1 MQRKGRM
8 LGVTFL
14 AVGFVAAGLS
24 LGAGTMKGGTNA
36 EPAAA
41 KGLVER
47 GRYLAITMGCN
58 DCHTPGT
65 LYGGPDFKR
74 ELSGSDVGWRG
85 PWGIS
90 FARNLT
96 PDPETGLGAWTA
108 DELANALRSGVR
120 KDGSVLLPPMPWP
133 NTSQMSEPDLRAL
146 VAYLRSLPPVKHA
159 VPKAQPP
166 GGEYAGP
173 VISFPDP
180 GPWDAPV
187 AAEAPPAKS
196 GSK

>member
-1 MQRKGRM
+1 MQKGRV
-8 LGVTFL
+8 LGAAFL
-14 AVGFVAAGLS
+14 AVGIVAAGLS
-24 LGAGTMKGGTNA
+24 LGAGTKQGGTKA

-65 LYGGPDFKR
+65 LYGSPDFKR
-74 ELSGSDVGWRG
+74 ELSGSEVGWRG

-96 PDPETGLGAWTA
+96 PDPETGLGSWTA
-108 DELANALRSGVR
+108 DEIANALRSGVR
-120 KDGSVLLPPMPWP
+120 KDGSVLLPPMPWQ

-146 VAYLRSLPPVKHA
+146 VA
-159 VPKAQPP
+159 
-166 GGEYAGP
+166 
-173 VISFPDP
+173 
-180 GPWDAPV
+180 
-187 AAEAPPAKS
+187 
-196 GSK
+196 